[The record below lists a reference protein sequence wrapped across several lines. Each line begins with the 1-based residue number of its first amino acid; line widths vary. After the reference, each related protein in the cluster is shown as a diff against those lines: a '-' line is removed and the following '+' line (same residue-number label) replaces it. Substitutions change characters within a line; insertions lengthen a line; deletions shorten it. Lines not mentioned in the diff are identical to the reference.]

1 MREIKFRE
9 WDAERESLMPGH
21 GLSYSEREEFD
32 DMTGFRFE
40 HEEDLEFTNRSKET
54 DESGTPLRILE
65 QYTGLKDMNGVD
77 IYENDIV
84 EVCYQHWTNGD
95 YREDLHIGVV
105 VWNKLSANFCIKL
118 NAPKRL
124 TYTGDSFDFNDL
136 VGDDCEVIGNVHQNP
151 ELMEE
156 QKWPNTEAPK

>member
-1 MREIKFRE
+1 MRDIKFRA
-9 WDAERESLMPGH
+9 WDKNTESYAGMIRNMDFGPDGVECVVD
-21 GLSYSEREEFD
+21 SYGINLD
-32 DMTGFRFE
+32 V
-40 HEEDLEFTNRSKET
+40 
-54 DESGTPLRILE
+54 SGECELE

-95 YREDLHIGVV
+95 YREDLYIGVV
-105 VWNKLSANFCIKL
+105 IWNKLSANFCIKL

-151 ELMEE
+151 ELLEG
-156 QKWPNTEAPK
+156 